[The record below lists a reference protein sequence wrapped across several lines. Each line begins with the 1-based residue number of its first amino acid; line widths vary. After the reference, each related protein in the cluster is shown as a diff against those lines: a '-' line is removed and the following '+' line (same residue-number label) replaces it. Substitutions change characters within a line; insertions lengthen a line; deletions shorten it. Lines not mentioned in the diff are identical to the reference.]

1 VIAQGRLRDGLMILR
16 AILRTAAEPP
26 GGSAVVVSV
35 EELRA
40 VDRLVTEALEDIE
53 KQDGAVR
60 RDLW

>member
-1 VIAQGRLRDGLMILR
+1 MIAQGRLRDGLMILR